1 MNYLYTNRRS
11 VGIFG
16 GLLLLILFSCCG
28 IGRAA
33 AQQQGA
39 EQRIT
44 LSMRDTAISDILENI
59 TKRYQYAFI
68 TRTANV
74 DTNARVSIDVV
85 DEPLR
90 AVLDRIFAG
99 QEVAFEFDGRLVRIS
114 KAAVPPPSSASTI
127 AVSGVVRDGS
137 GNPLAGVTVMVA
149 GTYKGVTTDNDGRY
163 ALRVDGEASVLQFLY
178 LGYKN
183 VEETVGKRTTIDVAM
198 EEDLK
203 MVDEVVV
210 IGYGTQSRKTLT
222 TSISKIDGDKL
233 YGAPVSTVG
242 DALKGKVAGLRVA
255 TNSSLS
261 GEAPRFLI
269 RGGSS
274 INMGNDPIYI
284 VDGALRDDLSVVY
297 PNDFDSM

>member
-114 KAAVPPPSSASTI
+114 KAAVPPP
-127 AVSGVVRDGS
+127 
-137 GNPLAGVTVMVA
+137 L
-149 GTYKGVTTDNDGRY
+149 
-163 ALRVDGEASVLQFLY
+163 LRVDDRGFGRRARRVGQSAGGRYGHGGRNLQGRYHRQRRALCAACRRR
-178 LGYKN
+178 G
-183 VEETVGKRTTIDVAM
+183 VGAAI
-198 EEDLK
+198 
-203 MVDEVVV
+203 
-210 IGYGTQSRKTLT
+210 
-222 TSISKIDGDKL
+222 
-233 YGAPVSTVG
+233 P
-242 DALKGKVAGLRVA
+242 
-255 TNSSLS
+255 LS
-261 GEAPRFLI
+261 GL
-269 RGGSS
+269 
-274 INMGNDPIYI
+274 
-284 VDGALRDDLSVVY
+284 
-297 PNDFDSM
+297 

>member
-114 KAAVPPPSSASTI
+114 KAAVPPPPPRRRSRFRASCATGRAIRWRALRSWWPEPTRALPPTTTDAMRCVSTARRRCCNSSIWAIRTSRRPSANARRSTWRWRRISKWWTRWSSSA
-127 AVSGVVRDGS
+127 
-137 GNPLAGVTVMVA
+137 TVP
-149 GTYKGVTTDNDGRY
+149 
-163 ALRVDGEASVLQFLY
+163 
-178 LGYKN
+178 
-183 VEETVGKRTTIDVAM
+183 
-198 EEDLK
+198 
-203 MVDEVVV
+203 
-210 IGYGTQSRKTLT
+210 SR
-222 TSISKIDGDKL
+222 
-233 YGAPVSTVG
+233 A
-242 DALKGKVAGLRVA
+242 R
-255 TNSSLS
+255 
-261 GEAPRFLI
+261 R
-269 RGGSS
+269 
-274 INMGNDPIYI
+274 
-284 VDGALRDDLSVVY
+284 
-297 PNDFDSM
+297 

>member
-1 MNYLYTNRRS
+1 MSLPIFRLGILRPKLNLQNLNKPMNYLYTNRRS

-90 AVLDRIFAG
+90 ADFRRA
-99 QEVAFEFDGRLVRIS
+99 EGRLRVRR
-114 KAAVPPPSSASTI
+114 AAGAYLQGGRTPP
-127 AVSGVVRDGS
+127 
-137 GNPLAGVTVMVA
+137 L
-149 GTYKGVTTDNDGRY
+149 
-163 ALRVDGEASVLQFLY
+163 LRVDDRGFGRRARRVGQSAGGRHGHGGRNLQGRYHRQRRALCAACRRR
-178 LGYKN
+178 G
-183 VEETVGKRTTIDVAM
+183 VGAAI
-198 EEDLK
+198 
-203 MVDEVVV
+203 
-210 IGYGTQSRKTLT
+210 
-222 TSISKIDGDKL
+222 
-233 YGAPVSTVG
+233 P
-242 DALKGKVAGLRVA
+242 
-255 TNSSLS
+255 LS
-261 GEAPRFLI
+261 GL
-269 RGGSS
+269 
-274 INMGNDPIYI
+274 
-284 VDGALRDDLSVVY
+284 
-297 PNDFDSM
+297 

>member
-1 MNYLYTNRRS
+1 MVGYGCLQAVTYRLGILRPKLNLQNLNKPMNYLYTNRRS

-99 QEVAFEFDGRLVRIS
+99 QEVAFEFDGRL
-114 KAAVPPPSSASTI
+114 
-127 AVSGVVRDGS
+127 
-137 GNPLAGVTVMVA
+137 
-149 GTYKGVTTDNDGRY
+149 
-163 ALRVDGEASVLQFLY
+163 
-178 LGYKN
+178 
-183 VEETVGKRTTIDVAM
+183 
-198 EEDLK
+198 
-203 MVDEVVV
+203 
-210 IGYGTQSRKTLT
+210 
-222 TSISKIDGDKL
+222 
-233 YGAPVSTVG
+233 
-242 DALKGKVAGLRVA
+242 
-255 TNSSLS
+255 
-261 GEAPRFLI
+261 
-269 RGGSS
+269 
-274 INMGNDPIYI
+274 
-284 VDGALRDDLSVVY
+284 
-297 PNDFDSM
+297 

>member
-137 GNPLAGVTVMVA
+137 GNPLAGVT
-149 GTYKGVTTDNDGRY
+149 GHGGRNLQGRY
-163 ALRVDGEASVLQFLY
+163 HRQRRALCAACR
-178 LGYKN
+178 
-183 VEETVGKRTTIDVAM
+183 R
-198 EEDLK
+198 
-203 MVDEVVV
+203 
-210 IGYGTQSRKTLT
+210 
-222 TSISKIDGDKL
+222 
-233 YGAPVSTVG
+233 
-242 DALKGKVAGLRVA
+242 
-255 TNSSLS
+255 
-261 GEAPRFLI
+261 
-269 RGGSS
+269 
-274 INMGNDPIYI
+274 
-284 VDGALRDDLSVVY
+284 
-297 PNDFDSM
+297 

>member
-114 KAAVPPPSSASTI
+114 KAAVPPP
-127 AVSGVVRDGS
+127 
-137 GNPLAGVTVMVA
+137 L
-149 GTYKGVTTDNDGRY
+149 
-163 ALRVDGEASVLQFLY
+163 
-178 LGYKN
+178 
-183 VEETVGKRTTIDVAM
+183 
-198 EEDLK
+198 
-203 MVDEVVV
+203 
-210 IGYGTQSRKTLT
+210 
-222 TSISKIDGDKL
+222 
-233 YGAPVSTVG
+233 
-242 DALKGKVAGLRVA
+242 LRVA
-255 TNSSLS
+255 D
-261 GEAPRFLI
+261 
-269 RGGSS
+269 RGFGRRARR
-274 INMGNDPIYI
+274 GWAGRERR
-284 VDGALRDDLSVVY
+284 VRLREGRRGAARGQTARRA
-297 PNDFDSM
+297 